1 MEAREGASSQ
11 LSELGQ
17 WRPERV
23 PLHSCMDW
31 GSGGQRGCSFIV
43 EWIGGAPSQLSE
55 VVQWKEQRVLIYS
68 CMNWSN
74 EGQRQNFFA
83 VEWTREDGGQRGYF
97 FTAE

>member
-1 MEAREGASSQ
+1 M
-11 LSELGQ
+11 
-17 WRPERV
+17 
-23 PLHSCMDW
+23 
-31 GSGGQRGCSFIV
+31 
-43 EWIGGAPSQLSE
+43 
-55 VVQWKEQRVLIYS
+55 QWKEQRVLIYS